1 MKQLTFFLCLM
12 LLFSCKSNEQ
22 PEIVSQVVIEKIIDE
37 LNKDE
42 IPRGEKIIAI
52 VGATLI
58 DGNGGNPL
66 ANSLVIIENEKI
78 NYVGVVGSTEIPAEA
93 EIVDA
98 DGLTLLP
105 GLIDAHYH
113 NDYNTEM
120 PTLFLSKGVTSVRDP
135 GAWMDYYQPAR
146 DTGKDLPRL
155 FLTGPH
161 LDTYPP
167 AYPDNSYLIKDEMEG
182 RLAVNLFADRGAT
195 AIKVYLGLSIGMI
208 KEICDAAHER
218 GIPVSGHLETA
229 NAKDAILAGMDG
241 VEHVTSF
248 GTVLIPM
255 REAEK
260 YKKLIAND
268 KNARRKGRYEVWN
281 SLDLESNTAVKPLIQ
296 LLKEQNTFVCPTLA
310 VFEKQYDQGDSV
322 EVNGFDNMVKFVGLA
337 KKGGA
342 KIVVGSHTWVPYAK
356 LGFAYFREME
366 LLKEAGLS
374 NMEIIVSATMEN
386 ARFFRVDQRL
396 GSIEKGKLADLL
408 LLSENP
414 LENIV
419 AMRSV
424 KKVMLN
430 GKFLNF

>member
-1 MKQLTFFLCLM
+1 
-12 LLFSCKSNEQ
+12 
-22 PEIVSQVVIEKIIDE
+22 
-37 LNKDE
+37 
-42 IPRGEKIIAI
+42 
-52 VGATLI
+52 
-58 DGNGGNPL
+58 
-66 ANSLVIIENEKI
+66 
-78 NYVGVVGSTEIPAEA
+78 
-93 EIVDA
+93 
-98 DGLTLLP
+98 
-105 GLIDAHYH
+105 
-113 NDYNTEM
+113 
-120 PTLFLSKGVTSVRDP
+120 
-135 GAWMDYYQPAR
+135 
-146 DTGKDLPRL
+146 
-155 FLTGPH
+155 
-161 LDTYPP
+161 
-167 AYPDNSYLIKDEMEG
+167 
-182 RLAVNLFADRGAT
+182 
-195 AIKVYLGLSIGMI
+195 
-208 KEICDAAHER
+208 
-218 GIPVSGHLETA
+218 
-229 NAKDAILAGMDG
+229 
-241 VEHVTSF
+241 VTSF